1 MRHTIKPSVAPLENR
16 FPIHW
21 FGRLWKS
28 CAAITRKIKAR
39 RSGIHLALVFLAL
52 IIIPSGLLTYFSWRA
67 IENEKL
73 LSQERLKESYR
84 QFARL
89 AGREIDNELAKTDE
103 RWIFQVEEILKA
115 GKTIPPLEEFDRLVR
130 NQSLI
135 AACFLLTAPGK
146 VVYPP
151 GLSLHEEKSSPES
164 WEKESYAL
172 EHETFD
178 KLVAR
183 GEELEYRVNDLDG
196 AIAAYREIPATVSN
210 PRLWAIAE
218 SYVGRALTK
227 KSEWERALAIFQS
240 LLAKHPNERDLN
252 GMYLR
257 FLAQYQIAVCLENLE
272 RDQEA
277 IEMLLRLNQDL
288 LERSDAINALQ
299 FSFFFE
305 QIRSLTPRL
314 LTSPR
319 VSNPTSFKIQFDSLA
334 AQDKKRLSQRYFLQ
348 LLERN
353 LEKMVIKRKRY
364 KAEFSYISDE
374 AENGPY
380 LLACFPL
387 PDLSDMYVN
396 GLLGLQIDLQQL
408 TQELF
413 PRILP
418 NLKFSEQVTLAIL
431 NEKGDYVLGATKPFR
446 NHIAVQSLAA
456 PFDFW
461 QVAIYLGDEQGE
473 PQKLDFRTTL
483 WLWLILLLLASIL
496 FGAYLFIRHARRQ
509 AHLSQMKS
517 NFVSNVS
524 HELRTPLASVKMFA
538 ELMDLQ
544 LAGNSAP
551 PSDFKAH
558 AQQYLGI
565 ICRECD
571 RLGRLIENVL
581 SYSMIERGANQYQFE
596 YENPSAI
603 LATAV
608 ESFRPHAE
616 ARGFLVEVEI
626 AEDLPELRM
635 DADAILQVML
645 NLLSN
650 AVKYSDEVKEI
661 LVRAYRAGPVVKV
674 EVADRGI
681 GIDPTE
687 AAKIFDDFYRVDQR
701 LSSHKQG
708 GMGLG
713 LTLARHIVCAHGGD
727 ISLHSEPGK
736 GSTFIF
742 TLPIPAEEELHHKT
756 PVNEQRGSAGH
767 IVHQAEMEQ

>member
-1 MRHTIKPSVAPLENR
+1 MKPPGVRVENGSS
-16 FPIHW
+16 IHRLD
-21 FGRLWKS
+21 RLWESRAVIAK
-28 CAAITRKIKAR
+28 KIKAR
-39 RSGIHLALVFLAL
+39 RTELRLALVFLAL

-103 RWIFQVEEILKA
+103 RWISQVEEILKI

-130 NQSLI
+130 NQPLV
-135 AACFLLTAPGK
+135 AAGFLLTAPGK

-151 GLSLHEEKSSPES
+151 SLSLHKEQSAPEA
-164 WEKESYAL
+164 WEKESYVL
-172 EHETFD
+172 EHEIFD
-178 KLVAR
+178 NLLAH
-183 GEELEYRVNDLDG
+183 GEELEYRVNDPDG
-196 AIAAYREIPATVSN
+196 ALAAYRKIPATVSN
-210 PRLWAIAE
+210 RRLWAVAE
-218 SYVGRALTK
+218 SYIGRALMK
-227 KSEWERALAIFQS
+227 KGDWDRALATFQS
-240 LLAKHPNERDLN
+240 LLAKHPEERDQN

-257 FLAQYQIAVCLENLE
+257 FLAQYQIAVCLDNLD

-277 IEMLLRLNQDL
+277 IERLLHLNQDL

-299 FSFFFE
+299 YSFFVE
-305 QIRSLTPRL
+305 QIRSLAPRL
-314 LTSPR
+314 LSSPR
-319 VSNPTSFKIQFDSLA
+319 LSTPSSFRAQFDSLA
-334 AQDKKRLSQRYFLQ
+334 AQNKKHISQRYFLQ

-353 LEKMVIKRKRY
+353 LEKMVIKRKPY
-364 KAEFSYISDE
+364 KAKFSYISDE
-374 AENGPY
+374 AEDGPY
-380 LLACFPL
+380 LLAYFPF
-387 PDLSDMYVN
+387 PDPNDIYVN

-408 TQELF
+408 TQQLF

-418 NLKFSEQVTLAIL
+418 NLKFSEQATLAII
-431 NEKGDYVLGATKPFR
+431 NERGEYVLGATKPFR
-446 NHIAVQSLAA
+446 DPIAVQSLAA

-461 QVAIYLGDEQGE
+461 QVAIYLGDEQAQ
-473 PQKLDFRTTL
+473 PQKFDFRTTL
-483 WLWLILLLLASIL
+483 ELWLILLLLASIL

-509 AHLSQMKS
+509 AYLSQMKS

-538 ELMDLQ
+538 ELLELQ
-544 LAGNSAP
+544 LAAGNSALP
-551 PSDFKAH
+551 PGDPKAR
-558 AQQYLGI
+558 APQYLGI
-565 ICRECD
+565 IRRECD

-581 SYSMIERGANQYQFE
+581 SYSNIERGVKQYQLE
-596 YENPSAI
+596 YEDPAAI
-603 LATAV
+603 LAAAV

-616 ARGFLVEVEI
+616 VQGFLLEMEI

-650 AVKYSDEVKEI
+650 AVKYSEEVKEI
-661 LVRAYRAGPVVKV
+661 RVRAYRAGPVVKV

-701 LSSHKQG
+701 LSSHQQG

-713 LTLARHIVCAHGGD
+713 LTLARHIVRAHGGD
-727 ISLHSEPGK
+727 ISIHSEPGK

-742 TLPIPAEEELHHKT
+742 ILPIPAEEELHHKT
-756 PVNEQRGSAGH
+756 PVNERREPAGH
-767 IVHQAEMEQ
+767 LVHQAEMK

>member
-1 MRHTIKPSVAPLENR
+1 MKSTSMKQPGVRPENR
-16 FPIHW
+16 FP
-21 FGRLWKS
+21 GRLWKS
-28 CAAITRKIKAR
+28 RAAIAKKIKAR
-39 RSGIHLALVFLAL
+39 RTEIRLAFVFLSL
-52 IIIPSGLLTYFSWRA
+52 IIIPSALLTYFSWRA
-67 IENEKL
+67 VENEKL
-73 LSQERLKESYR
+73 LSQERLKETYR

-89 AGREIDNELAKTDE
+89 VGREIDNELAKADE
-103 RWIFQVEEILKA
+103 RWISQIEEILKA
-115 GKTIPPLEEFDRLVR
+115 GKTIPPLEEFDRLIR
-130 NQSLI
+130 NQPLI
-135 AACFLLTAPGK
+135 AAGFLLAAPGK

-151 GLSLHEEKSSPES
+151 SLGLDKERSAPGFLEK
-164 WEKESYAL
+164 KSYVF
-172 EHETFD
+172 EHEAFD
-178 KLVAR
+178 KLVVR

-196 AIAAYREIPATVSN
+196 AIATYREIPATVSN

-218 SYVGRALTK
+218 SYVGRALMK
-227 KSEWERALAIFQS
+227 KVEWEKALAIFQS
-240 LLAKHPNERDLN
+240 LLIKHPDERDLN

-257 FLAQYQIAVCLENLE
+257 FLAQYQIAACLENLE

-299 FSFFFE
+299 FSFFLE

-314 LTSPR
+314 LSSPR
-319 VSNPTSFKIQFDSLA
+319 LSNPGSFKAQFDSLA
-334 AQDKKRLSQRYFLQ
+334 MQDKKRLSQRYFLQ

-353 LEKMVIKRKRY
+353 LEKMVIKRKRH

-380 LLACFPL
+380 LLAYFPL
-387 PDLSDMYVN
+387 PDPNDIYVN

-408 TQELF
+408 SQELF

-418 NLKFSEQVTLAIL
+418 NLKFSERVTLAIL
-431 NEKGDYVLGATKPFR
+431 NEKGDYVLGATKPLR
-446 NHIAVQSLAA
+446 NYIAVQSLAA

-461 QVAIYLGDEQGE
+461 QVAIYLGDEQAE

-509 AHLSQMKS
+509 AYLSQMKS

-524 HELRTPLASVKMFA
+524 HELRTPLTSVKMFA
-538 ELMDLQ
+538 ELLELQ
-544 LAGNSAP
+544 LTDGNAASPHGDLKAQAP
-551 PSDFKAH
+551 
-558 AQQYLGI
+558 QYLGI
-565 ICRECD
+565 IRRECD

-581 SYSMIERGANQYQFE
+581 NYSNIERGVKQYQFE
-596 YENPSAI
+596 YEDPAAI
-603 LATAV
+603 LRAAV

-616 ARGFLVEVEI
+616 AQGFLLELEI
-626 AEDLPELRM
+626 ADELPELRM

-650 AVKYSDEVKEI
+650 AVKYSDELKEI
-661 LVRAYRAGPVVKV
+661 RVRAYGAGPVVKV
-674 EVADRGI
+674 EVADHGI

-687 AAKIFDDFYRVDQR
+687 VAKVFDDFYRVDQR

-713 LTLARHIVCAHGGD
+713 LTLARHIVQAHGGD
-727 ISLHSEPGK
+727 ISIQSEPGK

-742 TLPIPAEEELHHKT
+742 TLPIPVEEEFHDQT
-756 PVNEQRGSAGH
+756 PVNEQREPAGRV
-767 IVHQAEMEQ
+767 VHQAEMEQ